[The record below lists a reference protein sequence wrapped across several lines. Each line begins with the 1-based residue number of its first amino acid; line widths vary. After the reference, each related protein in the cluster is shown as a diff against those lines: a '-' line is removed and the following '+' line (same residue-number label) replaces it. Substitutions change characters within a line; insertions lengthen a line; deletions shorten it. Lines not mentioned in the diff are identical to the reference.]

1 MSTTDTTPSTDS
13 GLVPGP
19 ARAVDDRTGQESVW
33 GAPPPGSAARPGG
46 TGGLGGPAETV
57 RGGGSGRTRWP
68 QTVKTK
74 VAALLAAAG
83 LIVGGAAGAAVGHS
97 TAGTSTPAG
106 RTGQFGGPGGTQGG
120 AGGPGSQQGTSQQGT
135 GQSGTGQS
143 GTGQSGT
150 GQSGTGQSGAAQ
162 PGAST

>member
-19 ARAVDDRTGQESVW
+19 ARAVDDRAGQESVW
-33 GAPPPGSAARPGG
+33 GAPPPGSAGWSGG
-46 TGGLGGPAETV
+46 PGGPAETV
-57 RGGGSGRTRWP
+57 QGGSGRTRWP

-106 RTGQFGGPGGTQGG
+106 RTGQFGGPGGGTQGG
-120 AGGPGSQQGTSQQGT
+120 QGGPGSQQGTGQTGT
-135 GQSGTGQS
+135 GQTGTGQT
-143 GTGQSGT
+143 GTGQA
-150 GQSGTGQSGAAQ
+150 GAAQ
-162 PGAST
+162 PGSST